1 MLQKSGDV
9 MVRKG
14 IVILASFFS
23 VLLVVSFVFA
33 SGLVDVSKVLSTSP
47 EASQTAEVT
56 STASVFVNPAA
67 FIQDYS
73 ALPIGSTFTVHV
85 NVSGVTDLFS
95 WQINLTW
102 NKAILNLSRISTGEF
117 LLRTV
122 SESKTAAYQLG
133 HVINRTDNAE
143 GYTGMGESILGGVPG
158 ISGDGRLV
166 SIEFLIVGY
175 GSSNLTISLAGNLS
189 TTLLNSNGDSLT
201 FTATNSYFRN
211 ALSGDANLDKT
222 VNVFDILAVKSRWG
236 TTPASPNWIREYDVN
251 NDDAI
256 NVFDI
261 LTVKANWGR
270 TAP

>member
-1 MLQKSGDV
+1 

-14 IVILASFFS
+14 IVILASLFS
-23 VLLVVSFVFA
+23 VLLVVSVVFV
-33 SGLVDVSKVLSTSP
+33 SGLVDVSILSFISP
-47 EASQTAEVT
+47 GSNSTAEVT
-56 STASVFVNPAA
+56 STASVFVDPAA
-67 FIQDYS
+67 LIQDYA
-73 ALPIGSTFTVHV
+73 ALPIGSKFTVHV

-117 LLRTV
+117 LLRTASV
-122 SESKTAAYQLG
+122 SKTAAYQLG
-133 HVINRTDNAE
+133 CVINRTDNAN
-143 GYTGMGESILGGVPG
+143 GFTGMGESILGGVPG

-175 GSSNLTISLAGNLS
+175 GSSNLTISLAGNLA
-189 TTLLNSNGDSLT
+189 TTLLSSTGNSLT
-201 FTATNSYFRN
+201 FTATDGYFRN
-211 ALSGDANLDKT
+211 ALSGDANIDKT

-236 TTPASPNWIREYDVN
+236 TTPASPNWVREYDVN
-251 NDDAI
+251 LDDAI